1 MPTATGWRISG
12 ALAVMGYV
20 IHHGGEYELRDA
32 HGAVLNDVIHDAG
45 TGLTSA
51 CAVDNATGDLWAA
64 GQWTNLVSHMSAP
77 TQSTAHQLLAS
88 IDVTPYTQT
97 AACGTDPSHPHAGC
111 GAATSLVFDAA
122 GNLYIIACS
131 RGSISRGWS
140 IGGMRPR
147 R

>member
-1 MPTATGWRISG
+1 
-12 ALAVMGYV
+12 
-20 IHHGGEYELRDA
+20 
-32 HGAVLNDVIHDAG
+32 
-45 TGLTSA
+45 
-51 CAVDNATGDLWAA
+51 
-64 GQWTNLVSHMSAP
+64 MSAP

-122 GNLYIIACS
+122 GNLYIGTVDGTNKILKFSSSGTLLSQYSVPVGARGAGWIACS

-147 R
+147 P